1 MRNRR
6 APKALV
12 QNLLTE
18 ALNYA
23 VALQLMA
30 LTLRTLKDDRNDAV
44 HRRMGDF
51 RSAGKGAAAFEAAQA
66 NQLGYAR
73 SKRNGRGA
81 TPARIS

>member
-1 MRNRR
+1 MEAPMRNRR

-44 HRRMGDF
+44 HTVAWAI
-51 RSAGKGAAAFEAAQA
+51 S
-66 NQLGYAR
+66 
-73 SKRNGRGA
+73 GRLEKA
-81 TPARIS
+81 LRLLKPRKRIS